1 MSRPARMSDVA
12 KLAGVST
19 MTVSRAL
26 NENPNVTDETRQ
38 RVFEAIEKLRY
49 RPNEVARS
57 LRDRRS
63 RQIGILVPNLY
74 DPFFSIC
81 THAISLVAKAQAYS
95 VVISTTD
102 EDPETEFDEAC
113 RMMSRNVEGLIV
125 IPASGTTS
133 RSMLTERELDH
144 LPIVTLDRPVKG
156 SRFASVLVQNKA
168 GGQLG
173 TEHLINLGHSRIAF
187 FGLPRQVYTMRMRHQ
202 GYEAAMSAA
211 GLKPDAHFGA
221 GTREGTLAQLRTLLS
236 GKHPPTALFCANNLT
251 TRHVLHS
258 LQTMSMHPPK
268 PVALVGFDDFDTA
281 DLLLPGISVVRQ
293 PMEEIGRVAAELL
306 FSQLTKDENA
316 EPGRR
321 IVLPV
326 DLVIRGS
333 CGAKAAT
340 TGPTAQNGFTAHAD
354 ARP

>member
-1 MSRPARMSDVA
+1 MARPARMSDVA

-26 NENPNVTDETRQ
+26 NENPNVTDETRR

-63 RQIGILVPNLY
+63 RQIGILIPNLY

-81 THAISLVAKAQAYS
+81 THAISLVAKEHAYS

-113 RMMSRNVEGLIV
+113 RMMSRNVEGMIV
-125 IPASGTTS
+125 IPASGVTS

-168 GGQLG
+168 GGRMG
-173 TEHLINLGHSRIAF
+173 TEHLIRLGHKRIAF

-202 GYEAAMSAA
+202 GYEAAMTAA
-211 GLKPDAHFGA
+211 GLVPDTHYGVGRA
-221 GTREGTLAQLRTLLS
+221 EETLAQLESLLAARN
-236 GKHPPTALFCANNLT
+236 PPTALFCANNLT
-251 TRHVLHS
+251 TRNVLHS
-258 LQTMSMHPPK
+258 LQALGIRPPE

-281 DLLLPGISVVRQ
+281 DLLVPGTTVVRQ
-293 PMEEIGRVAAELL
+293 PMEEIGRVAAKVL
-306 FSQLTKDENA
+306 FSQLLESGNT

-326 DLVIRGS
+326 ELVIRGS
-333 CGAKAAT
+333 CGAKTRKSNLCAESNSAS
-340 TGPTAQNGFTAHAD
+340 G
-354 ARP
+354 

>member
-26 NENPNVTDETRQ
+26 NENPNVTEETRQ

-63 RQIGILVPNLY
+63 RQIGILIPNLY
-74 DPFFSIC
+74 DPFFAIC
-81 THAISLVAKAQAYS
+81 THAISLVAKERAYS

-113 RMMSRNVEGLIV
+113 RMMSRNVEGMIV
-125 IPASGTTS
+125 IPAAGTTS

-156 SRFASVLVQNKA
+156 SRFASVLVQNKVGA
-168 GGQLG
+168 QMG
-173 TEHLINLGHSRIAF
+173 TEHLIRLGHKRIAF

-202 GYEAAMSAA
+202 GYEAAMTAA
-211 GLKPDAHFGA
+211 GLSPDAHYGIGKA
-221 GTREGTLAQLRTLLS
+221 EETLAQLKILLT
-236 GKHPPTALFCANNLT
+236 GENPPTALFCANNLT
-251 TRHVLHS
+251 TRNVLHS
-258 LQTMSMHPPK
+258 LQALGIHPPE
-268 PVALVGFDDFDTA
+268 PIALVGFDDFDTA
-281 DLLLPGISVVRQ
+281 DLLLPGITVVRQ
-293 PMEEIGRVAAELL
+293 PMEEVGRVAAEAL
-306 FSQLTKDENA
+306 FSQLLGDGGSEA
-316 EPGRR
+316 GRR

-326 DLVIRGS
+326 ELVVRGS
-333 CGAKAAT
+333 CSAKPAGSKLA
-340 TGPTAQNGFTAHAD
+340 GKASA
-354 ARP
+354 